1 MQICIDMQ
9 MLQRDAIRIY
19 LGTVS
24 ENSNFFLRVGESCVT
39 SLSKIYNF
47 GQGCEWN
54 QELGIGEEEF
64 KMRNNLLQS
73 HKFSL

>member
-9 MLQRDAIRIY
+9 MLQRDAIKIY

-24 ENSNFFLRVGESCVT
+24 ENSKFLRVGGSCVT
-39 SLSKIYNF
+39 SLSKTYNF

-64 KMRNNLLQS
+64 KMKNNLLQS

>member
-9 MLQRDAIRIY
+9 MLQRDAIKIY

-24 ENSNFFLRVGESCVT
+24 ENSNFLRVGGSCVT

-64 KMRNNLLQS
+64 KMKNSLLQS
-73 HKFSL
+73 HTFSL

>member
-1 MQICIDMQ
+1 M
-9 MLQRDAIRIY
+9 
-19 LGTVS
+19 
-24 ENSNFFLRVGESCVT
+24 T

-64 KMRNNLLQS
+64 KMKNNLLQS

>member
-9 MLQRDAIRIY
+9 MLQRDAIKIY

-24 ENSNFFLRVGESCVT
+24 EISQFFFMGWGNCVT
-39 SLSKIYNF
+39 SLSKTYNF

-64 KMRNNLLQS
+64 KMKNNLLQS